1 MQVWTLMKV
10 WVESEASLV
19 AAGRGALEESYVGNS
34 ELGCGYSEASVSL

>member
-10 WVESEASLV
+10 WGESETSLV
-19 AAGRGALEESYVGNS
+19 AGMGVLEESYVGSS